1 MQNVYS
7 NIKLVS
13 LQLEAEILWK
23 SGQERVAFFFL
34 ATISFIYF
42 PFFLICI
49 YQMQS
54 AFLLVISCLKFLA
67 FKH

>member
-1 MQNVYS
+1 
-7 NIKLVS
+7 
-13 LQLEAEILWK
+13 
-23 SGQERVAFFFL
+23 
-34 ATISFIYF
+34 
-42 PFFLICI
+42 LICI